1 MKNCKIVQDLLPN
14 YIDGLTNEETNL
26 FIENHLKECS
36 VCKNTF
42 ENMKQELDTTKPSR
56 NSKEVKYLK
65 KFNKKL
71 LILRVLV
78 FILLI
83 VALGVMTY
91 HYTTMKN
98 AYFKASN
105 TMVEI
110 VKDGIYPNAFYATI
124 EEISDSGIYGTKEIT
139 VKGLNINDKQH
150 RGKYSFYVPLDNI
163 GDNFKIRWNGN
174 NIDFNQLKVGQ
185 TVAVYDYADMSKDGI
200 PKEIQNKGE
209 KVEEELTQ
217 VRMIIVLDDTL

>member
-1 MKNCKIVQDLLPN
+1 
-14 YIDGLTNEETNL
+14 
-26 FIENHLKECS
+26 
-36 VCKNTF
+36 
-42 ENMKQELDTTKPSR
+42 
-56 NSKEVKYLK
+56 
-65 KFNKKL
+65 
-71 LILRVLV
+71 
-78 FILLI
+78 
-83 VALGVMTY
+83 
-91 HYTTMKN
+91 MKN

-105 TMVEI
+105 TMVDI
-110 VKDGIYPNAFYATI
+110 VKEGIYPNAFYATI

-139 VKGLNINDKQH
+139 VKGMNINDKQH

-174 NIDFNQLKVGQ
+174 DIDFNQLKVGQ
-185 TVAVYDYADMSKDGI
+185 TVAVYDYADMSKVGI